1 MKKVMNMTDGDSPLG
16 NGDRVK
22 LFTAAAYD
30 ATVMQQVSAAAIIQK
45 QLLHSPKGNLLLN
58 INPCTCKRS

>member
-1 MKKVMNMTDGDSPLG
+1 MNEVMNMMKGDSPLG

-30 ATVMQQVSAAAIIQK
+30 ATVLQQVSAAAIIQK
-45 QLLHSPKGNLLLN
+45 LLLHSPKGNLLLN
-58 INPCTCKRS
+58 KKPFTCKRS

>member
-1 MKKVMNMTDGDSPLG
+1 MEKVMNMTNGDSPLG

-30 ATVMQQVSAAAIIQK
+30 ATVLQQVSAAAIIQK
-45 QLLHSPKGNLLLN
+45 QLLHPRRGTSYL
-58 INPCTCKRS
+58 T